1 MEFDVRKD
9 GSVRASVGETFEF
22 SVLYWKGRQPWP
34 RAEMLRKSDWL
45 PREEISPVSNG
56 DDRRRRHLNSNV
68 NQISQI
74 MNAAR
79 SQRIASSTV
88 STKKSTSGKSGSTSA
103 GNVAPAKSK
112 SSKKVTARP
121 SNEQVA
127 LRAYFIGE
135 HRRTLGI
142 VGDETSDWVA
152 AERELLGELKT
163 K

>member
-1 MEFDVRKD
+1 MTLVSD
-9 GSVRASVGETFEF
+9 GDG
-22 SVLYWKGRQPWP
+22 
-34 RAEMLRKSDWL
+34 
-45 PREEISPVSNG
+45 
-56 DDRRRRHLNSNV
+56 RRRRHLNSNL
-68 NQISQI
+68 NQILQI

-79 SQRIASSTV
+79 SQHIASSTV
-88 STKKSTSGKSGSTSA
+88 STKKSASGKSGSNSA

-121 SNEQVA
+121 SNEQIA

-135 HRRTLGI
+135 RRRTLGI

-152 AERELLGELKT
+152 AERELLEELKA